1 MRSCGVLWILPR
13 PFGDGLSR
21 GRCESGAR
29 EDPRTIRQ
37 RMDRFDLS
45 GFSRQPE
52 RLGRDLQNLCG
63 VAKVEPR
70 LDPVLRGLEHRD
82 VVGRARLYDSR
93 AGPAIAVARLD
104 PVDV

>member
-13 PFGDGLSR
+13 PFGDGLSSE
-21 GRCESGAR
+21 RCESGAR

-37 RMDRFDLS
+37 RMDIFDLS

-52 RLGRDLQNLCG
+52 RLGRDLQDLCG

-70 LDPVLRGLEHRD
+70 LDPVLPGLEHRD
-82 VVGRARLYDSR
+82 VAGGGRWCG
-93 AGPAIAVARLD
+93 GPPGPRGS
-104 PVDV
+104 

>member
-1 MRSCGVLWILPR
+1 MRSCGVLWILSR

-21 GRCESGAR
+21 GRWESWSREGPTPNRKRSESGAR

-52 RLGRDLQNLCG
+52 RLGRDLHDLCG

-70 LDPVLRGLEHRD
+70 LDPLLPGLEHRD
-82 VVGRARLYDSR
+82 VVVRAH
-93 AGPAIAVARLD
+93 
-104 PVDV
+104 